1 MPRYRRINWRESD
14 TKELNR
20 VVRNFNDKI
29 NRLIKKDPTL
39 KNKLPEKV
47 KASEL
52 KKNINTRRDLNREL
66 NKLKRFS
73 RRGAEELVDL
83 PGSEY
88 DLKITKW
95 QRTEMKRMAS
105 IVNRARKKRRE
116 KLEEIEAT
124 SGGLGLGYSIDTL
137 GMGNARMEA
146 LKDIKPFTPSMNYRD
161 LHKKYETLLKESQ
174 SDYLRKSDQIWK
186 DNYINAIK
194 KQFDN
199 SDPDVIELVEHLEK
213 MDLERWTIKAEA
225 EVDVF
230 EFVYPMSKN
239 DSEGYLQHMRSTWGL
254 TSHSDRELE
263 ESEE

>member
-95 QRTEMKRMAS
+95 QRTEMKRMTS

-116 KLEEIEAT
+116 KLEELEAT

-137 GMGNARMEA
+137 GMGNARMES

-161 LHKKYETLLKESQ
+161 LHKKYETLLIESQ
-174 SDYLRKSDQIWK
+174 SDY
-186 DNYINAIK
+186 
-194 KQFDN
+194 
-199 SDPDVIELVEHLEK
+199 HLQK
-213 MDLERWTIKAEA
+213 CLLA
-225 EVDVF
+225 
-230 EFVYPMSKN
+230 
-239 DSEGYLQHMRSTWGL
+239 
-254 TSHSDRELE
+254 
-263 ESEE
+263 